1 MNTLPFTTTDNP
13 NGTTTVYQ
21 TSRDLRDALDMF
33 NGAGAE
39 QLSETAMESLYDYL
53 NQHADYTGGVWEGTD
68 VPLSIDTIDG
78 DSFTDLLIKA
88 DNGEL
93 D

>member
-1 MNTLPFTTTDNP
+1 MNMLPFNTTTD
-13 NGTTTVYQ
+13 TDITTVYQ
-21 TSRDLRDALDMF
+21 TARDLQTALNEF
-33 NGAGAE
+33 NGAGTE
-39 QLSETAMESLYDYL
+39 QLSESAIENLYDYL
-53 NQHADYTGGVWEGTD
+53 NRYADYTEGVWEGTD

-78 DSFTDLLIKA
+78 DDFTSLLVKA